1 MYPARIWGPSCPP
14 TGVRGWNRFSWFPLR
29 KRWKP
34 TKAMTYFRYPG
45 SPYIESCKISYIKG
59 TRQSSYAKGTMGCNS
74 TRREPAVHSIS
85 LKRHGPL
92 YIGVQPFSDIFGA
105 ITYFRSHGSAK
116 IENGTI
122 ENITFWSET
131 CPAKLL
137 CKGVPWNQK
146 MLPPI

>member
-1 MYPARIWGPSCPP
+1 MWPARILH
-14 TGVRGWNRFSWFPLR
+14 RGWGATTGRDRNRFSWFPLR
-29 KRWKP
+29 RRWKP

-74 TRREPAVHSIS
+74 TRREPAGLSIS

-92 YIGVQPFSDIFGA
+92 YIGVQSFSDIFGA
-105 ITYFRSHGSAK
+105 ITYFRSPGSAY

-137 CKGVPWNQK
+137 CNCLLYTSPS
-146 MLPPI
+146 PRD